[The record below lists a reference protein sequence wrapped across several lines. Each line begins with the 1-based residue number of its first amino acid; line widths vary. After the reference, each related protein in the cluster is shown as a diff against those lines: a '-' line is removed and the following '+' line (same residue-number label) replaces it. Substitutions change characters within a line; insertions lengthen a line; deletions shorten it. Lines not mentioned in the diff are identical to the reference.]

1 MAAGY
6 KAGDKAY
13 IVESNRIVRECTV
26 VRPAGNLII
35 IRFENGGGIQVKK
48 NRLFTTKEAAEESIS
63 KAEPKTV
70 VAQQRWY
77 RSPYDYWH

>member
-35 IRFENGGGIQVKK
+35 IRFENGGGIQVNK
-48 NRLFTTKEAAEESIS
+48 NMIS
-63 KAEPKTV
+63 S
-70 VAQQRWY
+70 Y
-77 RSPYDYWH
+77 